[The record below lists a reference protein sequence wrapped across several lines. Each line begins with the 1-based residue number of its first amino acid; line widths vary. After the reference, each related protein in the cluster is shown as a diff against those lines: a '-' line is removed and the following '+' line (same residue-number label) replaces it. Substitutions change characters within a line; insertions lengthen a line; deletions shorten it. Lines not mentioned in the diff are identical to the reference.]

1 MKLFFRYTLCIT
13 IYVIAPNQ
21 PQGKLISI
29 DLLPMHSVE
38 GATVISPADFTS
50 TDTQNKVTDL
60 LNGCHVDVILSD
72 MVNLQY
78 LTFVESVN

>member
-1 MKLFFRYTLCIT
+1 
-13 IYVIAPNQ
+13 
-21 PQGKLISI
+21 
-29 DLLPMHSVE
+29 MHSVE

-78 LTFVESVN
+78 LTFVESVNWLFSFRLHQLQELGNLIKKAFWI